1 MKQTDGNQQ
10 FKKQLKFIAYLLDQ
24 GSDYTFSN
32 ARRSALRAGYSDS
45 YARKITSYLDWQKME
60 LALLEIRNELRRII
74 EGADKNTLKD
84 TEEHED

>member
-1 MKQTDGNQQ
+1 MKQIDSNQQ

-24 GSDYTFSN
+24 GSYTFSN
-32 ARRSALRAGYSDS
+32 ARRSALKAGYSDS
-45 YARKITSYLDWQKME
+45 YARKITSYLNWQEME